1 MLLAKCFLS
10 RQSTS
15 HTGRAGSK
23 HRIFALS
30 YAHGWLHS
38 PTGSTRLSPER
49 ACSRITYWP
58 ILPVELDREV
68 LRICPVCASSAA
80 VVWPDR
86 EVDDSCAD
94 TDEWLARES
103 QPERRAIIAHQ
114 PIDDP
119 HISDPMSVGLVGGGG
134 RWQLNIVSDG
144 RMDVWEAK
152 WEVGDRTAPDRRI
165 WRVSYA
171 SVAENA
177 SAATAN
183 LEPLGAVISTLRQTI
198 SDVLAF
204 CKDHR

>member
-1 MLLAKCFLS
+1 MVGSIAQLVALACHLN
-10 RQSTS
+10 
-15 HTGRAGSK
+15 GRARGL
-23 HRIFALS
+23 R
-30 YAHGWLHS
+30 
-38 PTGSTRLSPER
+38 TGPFFPSNSTARFCEYVQFVRHQQLWFGQTEKWT
-49 ACSRITYWP
+49 I
-58 ILPVELDREV
+58 
-68 LRICPVCASSAA
+68 AA
-80 VVWPDR
+80 QTP
-86 EVDDSCAD
+86 
-94 TDEWLARES
+94 DEWLARES